1 MLRRVR
7 ATVSESVSAPLLVHP
22 RYEPGAELGRGAQG
36 VVLRVVDREA
46 PERALVAKVWL
57 KGRFAESAIEAEFCL
72 LRRLDVPGLVRAH
85 DFARDERSNAPF
97 FVEDFIAGEAA
108 SEFVAAGASARAE
121 RLFRILAEV
130 ASTLAALHEAAFVHG
145 DLKPEHVRVTA
156 QGRVYLLDLG
166 AAVASTHSSS
176 GAPPVLTPAFAA
188 PELLVGER
196 PSPLSDLFSL
206 GALAWCLATGSPP
219 RDRPGRLRA
228 QASWVPPSLAELVER
243 LLERHPRDRPTSAEA
258 VLGALGL
265 VGLASSRKAVPGPVG
280 REHELQSLAKPSVG
294 VRYLV
299 GPSGVGKSHLL
310 REVVTRAL
318 LEGRSARRLA
328 FPSGDALLVSELV
341 AFLRGSEAAWPFT
354 AEPAGNVPMLLV
366 LDDLQRAPVEL
377 VAALDSY
384 RCRPLSGRALDVIGA
399 LREPPEGADS
409 IELGALDEQAFAALC
424 ERLGVREAAL
434 VAELVRVTRRNP
446 GWLVAA
452 RGRVPLTRDMVLE
465 RTRDLSRPALDFLAL
480 VALFGGIVE
489 RPLAERIWGSQTA
502 PREINEL
509 LLAGLLT
516 RRAAGGAIVYAL
528 YAPELHQEVAVS
540 VGSFELA
547 ERAATLALAHDSQ
560 TPRALLSLTS
570 SPFPPVAREALLE
583 RAAELAEQAGMLS
596 AQIEALLALASSP
609 ERRTPALLTR
619 LERLTRSSG
628 INHPEVLAWL
638 TRAALLEPALA
649 PLSLRRQAEQAAR
662 VGNFELAEQHAK
674 EAQERA
680 LALGDRLA
688 EALALGT
695 RGAVALFRADVA
707 TAESALRDARARLAT
722 LDVADLEELARLDH
736 NVGVVALY
744 CDRIDEAVEAFER
757 SLRIKRKLGDRA
769 GVRSCL
775 LNLGLALA
783 RQQQYDAAA
792 RTLTEAHALAV
803 ALHQHAG
810 RAWCLAARADVEVR
824 RGNARDAERFIAE
837 AEAISQTPPSVRA
850 DLCILRGQLALATGD
865 GRAARLAVEALDPA
879 LRQSD
884 VMIDARARVVE
895 AGSLLASL
903 PADPRG
909 AAKLALQAARAA
921 RKGRLT
927 EVEQQ
932 ALELLRTARKRGQH
946 GQPRRYTASVDGEAS
961 LWCWLE
967 AVSAGAEAEPSVNEL
982 LRALREISG
991 AERVLLVGCRS
1002 DGSAERAWGV
1012 DLEGFALPA
1021 ALDRCD
1027 PAFVRA
1033 AFDAGAPLYQRDVDT
1048 VAGRGARLALPVPGV
1063 PKPSA
1068 VLLFEQR
1075 FRPNSF
1081 DALAPEQTKRFGVL
1095 AGLAVRLVPR
1105 SSPEAVAAPEARQR
1119 ETPLLGGEQSTAV
1132 PATGARRHFAEIVG
1146 ASRALERALCRLDAA
1161 IDSELPVL
1169 IVGETGTGKELFA
1182 RALHHCSER
1191 ARAPLVAV
1199 NCAAIPEAL
1208 FEAEL
1213 FGHARGA
1220 FTGADRARPGLLAQ
1234 AEGGTLFLD
1243 EIGELPLARQ
1253 ATLLRVLET
1262 RRFRPVGSDEE
1273 RSCDV
1278 RIVAATNR
1286 PLEVEVQRGSFRQD
1300 LLYRIN
1306 VIEIRVPP
1314 LRERQGDVPR
1324 LVRSFLERENAHVS
1338 FSADA
1343 MSALEAHS
1351 WPGNVREL
1359 EHQVQ
1364 RLLTL
1369 GLERI
1374 GHAHLPRAFR
1384 QNEPALRPASPV
1396 DAPAAQGERAEV
1408 ERALQQAHGN
1418 LTHAARS
1425 LGITR
1430 HGLKKR
1436 MLRLGLRA
1444 ASSMGGRS

>member
-1 MLRRVR
+1 L
-7 ATVSESVSAPLLVHP
+7 VSVPLLVHP
-22 RYEPGAELGRGAQG
+22 RYEAGAELGRGAQG

-46 PERALVAKVWL
+46 PARALVAKVW
-57 KGRFAESAIEAEFCL
+57 RATRAAESAIEAEFRL
-72 LRRLDVPGLVRAH
+72 LRRLDVPGLARAH
-85 DFARDERSNAPF
+85 DFGRDERSQAPF
-97 FVEDFIAGEAA
+97 FVEDFIAGQTAG
-108 SEFVAAGASARAE
+108 EFVAAGADDRAE
-121 RLFRILAEV
+121 RLFRVLAEV
-130 ASTLAALHEAAFVHG
+130 ATTLAALHEAAFVHG

-156 QGRVYLLDLG
+156 EGRVYLLDLG
-166 AAVASTHSSS
+166 AAVAATQASSD
-176 GAPPVLTPAFAA
+176 APAILTPAFAA
-188 PELLVGER
+188 PELLAGER

-206 GALAWCLATGSPP
+206 GALAWCVATGSS
-219 RDRPGRLRA
+219 RRRESGRLRS
-228 QASWVPPSLAELVER
+228 QASWVPPSLADLVER
-243 LLERHPRDRPTSAEA
+243 LLQSHPRDRPASAET
-258 VLGALGL
+258 VLGALGVL
-265 VGLASSRKAVPGPVG
+265 GLASARKAAPAPVG
-280 REHELQSLAKPSVG
+280 REHELQALARPSVG

-318 LEGRSARRLA
+318 LDGRSARRIA
-328 FPSGDALLVSELV
+328 FPRDEALLVSELV

-354 AEPAGNVPMLLV
+354 AEPTGSAPMLLV
-366 LDDLQRAPVEL
+366 LDELQRAPVEL

-399 LREPPEGADS
+399 LREAPDGAER
-409 IELGALDEQAFAALC
+409 ITLGALEEPAFVALC
-424 ERLGVREAAL
+424 QRLGVHEPAA
-434 VAELVRVTRRNP
+434 VAELNRVTQRNP

-452 RGRVPLTRDMVLE
+452 CGRVPLTRDMVLE
-465 RTRDLSRPALDFLAL
+465 RTRELSRPALDFLAL
-480 VALFGGIVE
+480 VALFGGVVE
-489 RPLAERIWGSQTA
+489 RPLAEQIWGSASA
-502 PREINEL
+502 PREISEL
-509 LLAGLLT
+509 LLAGLIT
-516 RRAAGGAIVYAL
+516 RRATGGVTAYAL
-528 YAPELHQEVAVS
+528 YAPELHQEVAAS
-540 VGSFELA
+540 VGSFDLA
-547 ERAATLALAHDSQ
+547 ERAAAAALAYESP
-560 TPRALLSLTS
+560 TSRALLALTS
-570 SPFPPVAREALLE
+570 SPFPPNSREALLE
-583 RAAELAEQAGMLS
+583 RAAEVAERAGLLNEH
-596 AQIEALLALASSP
+596 IEALFALASRS
-609 ERRTPALLTR
+609 ERRTAELLTR

-638 TRAALLEPALA
+638 NQAALAEPKLA
-649 PLSLRRQAEQAAR
+649 PLALRRQAEQAAR
-662 VGNFELAEQHAK
+662 TGDFELAERHAK

-680 LALGDRLA
+680 LMLGDRLA

-707 TAESALRDARARLAT
+707 GAESALRDARARLTT
-722 LDVADLEELARLDH
+722 LDVPDLEELARVDH

-744 CDRIDEAVEAFER
+744 RDRVDDAVEAFER
-757 SLRIKRKLGDRA
+757 SLRIKRRLGDRA

-783 RQQQYDAAA
+783 RQRQYEAAA
-792 RTLTEAHALAV
+792 RSVTGAHALAL

-837 AEAISQTPPSVRA
+837 AEAISQAPPSVRA
-850 DLCILRGQLALATGD
+850 DLCLLRGQLALAAGD
-865 GRAARLAVEALDPA
+865 GGAARLAVEALDPV
-879 LRQSD
+879 LREHD
-884 VMIDARARVVE
+884 TMIDARARVVE
-895 AGSLLASL
+895 AGALLACL

-909 AAKLALQAARAA
+909 AARLALKAARAA
-921 RKGRLT
+921 RQGRLT

-932 ALELLRTARKRGQH
+932 ALELLGAARKRGR
-946 GQPRRYTASVDGEAS
+946 GPELRRYTASVDGDAA
-961 LWCWLE
+961 LWSWLA
-967 AVSAGAEAEPSVNEL
+967 AVSSGAQAESPVDDL
-982 LRALREISG
+982 LRALRAMSG
-991 AERVLLVGCRS
+991 AERVLLVVCRG
-1002 DGSAERAWGV
+1002 DGSLERAWGV

-1021 ALDRCD
+1021 AIERCD

-1033 AFDAGAPLYQRDVDT
+1033 ALEAGAPLYQRDIVT
-1048 VAGRGARLALPVPGV
+1048 VAGRGARLALPVPGLPTPV
-1063 PKPSA
+1063 A
-1068 VLLFEQR
+1068 VLVLEQR

-1081 DALAPEQTKRFGVL
+1081 DALAPEQAKRFGML
-1095 AGLAVRLVPR
+1095 AGLALRLAPR
-1105 SSPEAVAAPEARQR
+1105 SSLPPSGVLEAPPREAPQAATQQS
-1119 ETPLLGGEQSTAV
+1119 EQSTAV
-1132 PATGARRHFAEIVG
+1132 PTSGARRQFAEIVG
-1146 ASRALERALCRLDAA
+1146 ASRALERALYRLDAA
-1161 IDSELPVL
+1161 IDSDLPVL

-1182 RALHHCSER
+1182 RALHHGGER
-1191 ARAPLVAV
+1191 ARAPLVAL

-1220 FTGADRARPGLLAQ
+1220 FTGADRARGGLLAQ

-1243 EIGELPLARQ
+1243 EIAELPLPRQ

-1262 RRFRPVGSDEE
+1262 RRFRPIGSDDE
-1273 RSCDV
+1273 RTCDV

-1286 PLEVEVQRGSFRQD
+1286 PLELEVQRGTFRQD

-1314 LRERQGDVPR
+1314 LRERHGDVPR
-1324 LVRSFLERENAHVS
+1324 LVRSFLERENARVS

-1343 MSALEAHS
+1343 MSALDAHT

-1374 GHAHLPRAFR
+1374 GINHLPRVFR
-1384 QNEPALRPASPV
+1384 QRSGPRPALPIE
-1396 DAPAAQGERAEV
+1396 APGPQGERAEV
-1408 ERALQQAHGN
+1408 ERALQRAHGN
-1418 LTHAARS
+1418 LTHAARA

-1444 ASSMGGRS
+1444 ASSLGGQS

>member
-1 MLRRVR
+1 
-7 ATVSESVSAPLLVHP
+7 VSTPLLVHP
-22 RYEPGAELGRGAQG
+22 RYEPAAELGRGAQG

-57 KGRFAESAIEAEFCL
+57 ERRFAESAIEGEFCL

-85 DFARDERSNAPF
+85 DFARDERSDAPF
-97 FVEDFIAGEAA
+97 FVEDFVAGQTA
-108 SEFVAAGASARAE
+108 SEFVGAGGSARAQ
-121 RLFRILAEV
+121 RLFHVSAEV
-130 ASTLAALHEAAFVHG
+130 ATTLAALHEAAFVHG

-156 QGRVYLLDLG
+156 QGRVFLLDLG

-176 GAPPVLTPAFAA
+176 GAPSIFTPSFAA
-188 PELLVGER
+188 PELLAGER

-219 RDRPGRLRA
+219 RGRPGKLRSEA
-228 QASWVPPSLAELVER
+228 PWVPPSLADLVER
-243 LLERHPRDRPTSAEA
+243 LLQPHPRDRPTSAEA
-258 VLGALGL
+258 VLGALGF

-280 REHELQSLAKPSVG
+280 RERELQGLATPRVG

-299 GPSGVGKSHLL
+299 GPSGAGKSHLL
-310 REVVTRAL
+310 REVVTHAL
-318 LEGRSARRLA
+318 LDGRSARRIA
-328 FPSGDALLVSELV
+328 FPSEEALLVSELV

-354 AEPAGNVPMLLV
+354 AEPAGNAPMLLV
-366 LDDLQRAPVEL
+366 LDELQRAPVEL
-377 VAALDSY
+377 VAALDAY

-399 LREPPEGADS
+399 LREAPEGAES
-409 IELGALDEQAFAALC
+409 IALGALDEPAFAVLC
-424 ERLGVREAAL
+424 DRLGVREAAL
-434 VAELVRVTRRNP
+434 VAQLSRVTQRNP

-465 RTRDLSRPALDFLAL
+465 RTRDLSRAALDFLAQ
-480 VALFGGIVE
+480 VALFGGVVE
-489 RPLAERIWGSQTA
+489 RPLAERIWGSPTA
-502 PREINEL
+502 PREITEL

-516 RRAAGGAIVYAL
+516 RRAASGTSVYAL
-528 YAPELHQEVAVS
+528 HTPELHQEIAAS
-540 VGSFELA
+540 VGSFDLA
-547 ERAATLALAHDSQ
+547 ERAATLALSHDSQ
-560 TPRALLSLTS
+560 SSRALLSLAG
-570 SPFPPVAREALLE
+570 SPFPPNAREALLE
-583 RAAELAEQAGMLS
+583 RAAELAERAGLLS
-596 AQIEALLALASSP
+596 EQIEALFALASNP

-628 INHPEVLAWL
+628 VNHPEVLAWL
-638 TRAALLEPALA
+638 TQAALREPSLA
-649 PLSLRRQAEQAAR
+649 PLSLRRQAEHAAR
-662 VGNFELAEQHAK
+662 AGDFELAERHAK
-674 EAQERA
+674 EAQARA

-688 EALALGT
+688 EALALAT

-707 TAESALRDARARLAT
+707 GAESALRDARARLAT
-722 LDVADLEELARLDH
+722 LDVTDLEELARVDH

-744 CDRIDEAVEAFER
+744 RDRIDDAVEAFER

-783 RQQQYDAAA
+783 RQRQYEAAA
-792 RTLTEAHALAV
+792 RTLTEAHSLALA
-803 ALHQHAG
+803 LQQHAG

-824 RGNARDAERFIAE
+824 RGNACDAERFIAE
-837 AEAISQTPPSVRA
+837 AEAISQAPPSVRA
-850 DLCILRGQLALATGD
+850 DLCILRGQLAIAAGD
-865 GRAARLAVEALDPA
+865 GRAARLAVDALDPA
-879 LRQSD
+879 LRQRD
-884 VMIDARARVVE
+884 AMIDARARVVE

-903 PADPRG
+903 PAEPRR
-909 AAKLALQAARAA
+909 AAKLALQAARVA
-921 RKGRLT
+921 RAGRLT

-946 GQPRRYTASVDGEAS
+946 RPPASYTPSVEGEAA

-967 AVSAGAEAEPSVNEL
+967 AVSAGAEAEPALSEL
-982 LRALREISG
+982 LRTLRAISG

-1002 DGSAERAWGV
+1002 DGSPERAWGV
-1012 DLEGFALPA
+1012 DLEGFPLPA
-1021 ALDRCD
+1021 SLDRCD

-1081 DALAPEQTKRFGVL
+1081 DALTPERTQRFAVL
-1095 AGLAVRLVPR
+1095 AGLAVRLVSP
-1105 SSPEAVAAPEARQR
+1105 SSPQAAAIPEAGLG
-1119 ETPLLGGEQSTAV
+1119 ETPLLDREQSTAV
-1132 PATGARRHFAEIVG
+1132 PATRARREFAEIVG
-1146 ASRALERALCRLDAA
+1146 ASRALERALRRLDAA
-1161 IDSELPVL
+1161 VDSELPVL

-1182 RALHHCSER
+1182 RALHHGGER

-1199 NCAAIPEAL
+1199 NCAAIPESL

-1220 FTGADRARPGLLAQ
+1220 FTGADRARGGLLAQ

-1262 RRFRPVGSDEE
+1262 RRFRPVGGDEE

-1286 PLEVEVQRGSFRQD
+1286 PLEVEVQRGRFRQD

-1324 LVRSFLERENAHVS
+1324 LVRSFLERENARVS

-1374 GHAHLPRAFR
+1374 GLAHLPRAFR
-1384 QNEPALRPASPV
+1384 QHEPAVRPAAPV
-1396 DAPAAQGERAEV
+1396 EAPAAQGERAEV
-1408 ERALQQAHGN
+1408 EQALQQAHGN
-1418 LTHAARS
+1418 LTHAARA

-1444 ASSMGGRS
+1444 ASSLGGRS

>member
-1 MLRRVR
+1 
-7 ATVSESVSAPLLVHP
+7 VSESVSAPLLVHP
-22 RYEPGAELGRGAQG
+22 RYEAGEELGRGRQG
-36 VVLRVVDREA
+36 IVVRVRDREA

-57 KGRFAESAIEAEFCL
+57 ETRVAQSAIEAEFCL
-72 LRRLDVPGLVRAH
+72 LRRLDVPGLARAH
-85 DFARDERSNAPF
+85 DFGRDERTQAPF
-97 FVEDFIAGEAA
+97 FVEDFIAGETA
-108 SEFVAAGASARAE
+108 SEFVAAGADDRAE
-121 RLFRILAEV
+121 RLFRILAE
-130 ASTLAALHEAAFVHG
+130 AATTLAALHEAAFVHG

-156 QGRVYLLDLG
+156 PGRVYLLDLG
-166 AAVASTHSSS
+166 AAVASTQASSD
-176 GAPPVLTPAFAA
+176 APPILTPAFAA
-188 PELLVGER
+188 PELLAGGR

-206 GALAWCLATGSPP
+206 GALAWCIATGSP
-219 RDRPGRLRA
+219 RRGGPGKLRS
-228 QASWVPPSLAELVER
+228 QASWVPPSLADLIER
-243 LLERHPRDRPTSAEA
+243 LLERHPRDRPPGAEA
-258 VLGALGL
+258 VLSALGV
-265 VGLASSRKAVPGPVG
+265 VGLASSLKAVPGPVG
-280 REHELQSLAKPSVG
+280 REQELLALATPSVG

-318 LEGRSARRLA
+318 LDGRSARRIA
-328 FPSGDALLVSELV
+328 FPCDQALVVSELV

-354 AEPAGNVPMLLV
+354 TEPVGNAPMLLI
-366 LDDLQRAPVEL
+366 LDELQRAPVEL
-377 VAALDSY
+377 VAALDAY

-399 LREPPEGADS
+399 LREPPEGAES
-409 IELGALDEQAFAALC
+409 IALGALPAPAFAALC
-424 ERLGVREAAL
+424 DRLGVREPAV
-434 VAELVRVTRRNP
+434 VAELNRVTQRNP

-452 RGRVPLTRDMVLE
+452 CGRVPLTRDMVLE

-480 VALFGGIVE
+480 VALFGGVVE
-489 RPLAERIWGSQTA
+489 RPLAEHLWGSQSA
-502 PREINEL
+502 PSEVTEL

-516 RRAAGGAIVYAL
+516 RRAAGGVVVYAL
-528 YAPELHQEVAVS
+528 YTPELHQEVAAS

-547 ERAATLALAHDSQ
+547 ERAAALALAHESQ
-560 TPRALLSLTS
+560 SPRALLALTG
-570 SPFPPVAREALLE
+570 SPFPPNAREALLA
-583 RAAELAEQAGMLS
+583 RAAELAERAGLLNE
-596 AQIEALLALASSP
+596 QIEALFALASNP
-609 ERRTPALLTR
+609 ERRTPELLRR

-638 TRAALLEPALA
+638 ARAALVEPRLA

-662 VGNFELAEQHAK
+662 AGDFELAERHAK

-680 LALGDRLA
+680 VLLGDRLA

-707 TAESALRDARARLAT
+707 GAESALRDARARLAT
-722 LDVADLEELARLDH
+722 LDVADLEELARVDH

-744 CDRIDEAVEAFER
+744 RDRIDEAVAAFER
-757 SLRIKRKLGDRA
+757 SLSIKRQLGDRA

-783 RQQQYDAAA
+783 RQRQYEAAA
-792 RTLTEAHALAV
+792 QTLTEAHALAL

-824 RGNARDAERFIAE
+824 RGHARHAERFIAE
-837 AEAISQTPPSVRA
+837 AEGISQAPPSVRA
-850 DLCILRGQLALATGD
+850 DLCILRGQLALAAGD
-865 GRAARLAVEALDPA
+865 GGAARSAVEALDPA
-879 LRQSD
+879 LRERD
-884 VMIDARARVVE
+884 AMIDARARLVE
-895 AGSLLASL
+895 AGSLLACL

-909 AAKLALQAARAA
+909 AAKLALRAARAA
-921 RKGRLT
+921 RHGRLT

-932 ALELLRTARKRGQH
+932 ALALLRTARKRGQH
-946 GQPRRYTASVDGEAS
+946 PEPRVYTDSVDGDAS
-961 LWCWLE
+961 LWSWLE
-967 AVSAGAEAEPSVNEL
+967 TVSAGGEAEPCVDEL
-982 LRALREISG
+982 LRALRAMSG
-991 AERVLLVGCRS
+991 AERVLLVACRS

-1033 AFDAGAPLYQRDVDT
+1033 ALEAGALLYQRDIVT
-1048 VAGRGARLALPVPGV
+1048 VAGRGARLALPVPGI
-1063 PKPSA
+1063 PTPSA
-1068 VLLFEQR
+1068 VLVLEQR

-1081 DALAPEQTKRFGVL
+1081 DTLAPQQAKRFAML
-1095 AGLAVRLVPR
+1095 AGLALRLAPR
-1105 SSPEAVAAPEARQR
+1105 SSVQPAPIPEARPR
-1119 ETPLLGGEQSTAV
+1119 EAPLVSEESTAA
-1132 PATGARRHFAEIVG
+1132 PTTGARRHFPEIVG

-1161 IDSELPVL
+1161 INSELPVL

-1182 RALHHCSER
+1182 RALHQGGER
-1191 ARAPLVAV
+1191 ARGPLVAV

-1220 FTGADRARPGLLAQ
+1220 FTGADRARGGLLAQ

-1243 EIGELPLARQ
+1243 EIGELPLPRQ
-1253 ATLLRVLET
+1253 ATLLRMLET
-1262 RRFRPVGSDEE
+1262 RRFRPIGSDEE

-1286 PLEVEVQRGSFRQD
+1286 SLELEVQRGSFRQD

-1324 LVRSFLERENAHVS
+1324 LVRSFLERENARVS

-1343 MSALEAHS
+1343 MSALDAHT

-1374 GHAHLPRAFR
+1374 GLVHLPRAFR
-1384 QNEPALRPASPV
+1384 QSGRARGPAS
-1396 DAPAAQGERAEV
+1396 AIEASGLQGERTEV

-1418 LTHAARS
+1418 LTHAARA

-1444 ASSMGGRS
+1444 ASSLGGRS